1 MCCSLLTSKPKLRTI
16 IYTCQTESY
25 DQSKVLNN
33 RVLVSLLCPNYLII
47 KFIFVGPFMKWYIIT
62 RNKNIVAC
70 HIGPKFLGN
79 YRKMNYFICK

>member
-16 IYTCQTESY
+16 IYTCQTEILRPV
-25 DQSKVLNN
+25 KGVKN
-33 RVLVSLLCPNYLII
+33 RVLVSLLCPNYLLI

-70 HIGPKFLGN
+70 HKGPKFLGN
-79 YRKMNYFICK
+79 YRKMN